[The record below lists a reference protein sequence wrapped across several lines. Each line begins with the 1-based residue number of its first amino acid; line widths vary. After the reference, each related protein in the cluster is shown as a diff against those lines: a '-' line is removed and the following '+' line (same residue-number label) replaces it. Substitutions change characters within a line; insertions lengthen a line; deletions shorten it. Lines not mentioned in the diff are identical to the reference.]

1 MNKNEMREKIIKRR
15 NLINAILSI
24 ILLPVLLP
32 LGIVYKLGEFAEKIA
47 SLIQNPFLKI
57 RDKMVE
63 NYKNK
68 LEKTIDKV

>member
-1 MNKNEMREKIIKRR
+1 MNRNEIRKKLIKRR
-15 NLINAILSI
+15 NLINTILSI

-32 LGIVYKLGEFAEKIA
+32 LGIIYKLGELAEKVA
-47 SLIQNPFLKI
+47 SLIQNPFLKM

-68 LEKTIDKV
+68 LEKSLDK

>member
-1 MNKNEMREKIIKRR
+1 MSKNEIREKIIKRR
-15 NLINAILSI
+15 NIINAILSI

-32 LGIVYKLGEFAEKIA
+32 LGIIYKLGELAEKIA
-47 SLIQNPFLKI
+47 SLVQNPFLKI

-68 LEKTIDKV
+68 LEKTIDKR

>member
-1 MNKNEMREKIIKRR
+1 MNKSEIREKLIKRR
-15 NLINAILSI
+15 NLINTILSI
-24 ILLPVLLP
+24 MLLPILLP
-32 LGIVYKLGEFAEKIA
+32 LGIIYKLGELAEKVA

-68 LEKTIDKV
+68 LEKSLDK

>member
-1 MNKNEMREKIIKRR
+1 MNKNEIREKLIKRR
-15 NLINAILSI
+15 NLINTILSI

-32 LGIVYKLGEFAEKIA
+32 LGIIYKLGELAEKVA

-68 LEKTIDKV
+68 LEKSLDK

>member
-1 MNKNEMREKIIKRR
+1 MNKNELREKLIKRR
-15 NLINAILSI
+15 NLINTILSI

-32 LGIVYKLGEFAEKIA
+32 LGIIYKLGELAEKVA
-47 SLIQNPFLKI
+47 SLIQNPFLKM

-68 LEKTIDKV
+68 LEKSLDK

>member
-1 MNKNEMREKIIKRR
+1 MNRNEIREKLIKRR
-15 NLINAILSI
+15 NLINTILSI
-24 ILLPVLLP
+24 TLLPVLLP
-32 LGIVYKLGEFAEKIA
+32 LGIIYKLGELAEKVA

-68 LEKTIDKV
+68 LEKSLDK

>member
-1 MNKNEMREKIIKRR
+1 MNKSEMREKIIKRR
-15 NLINAILSI
+15 NLINTILSI

-32 LGIVYKLGEFAEKIA
+32 LGIIYKLGELAEKIA
-47 SLIQNPFLKI
+47 SLIQNPFLKM

-68 LEKTIDKV
+68 LEKTIDKA

>member
-1 MNKNEMREKIIKRR
+1 MNRNEIREKLIKRR
-15 NLINAILSI
+15 NLINTILSI

-32 LGIVYKLGEFAEKIA
+32 LGIIYKLGELAEKVA
-47 SLIQNPFLKI
+47 SLIQNPFLKM

-68 LEKTIDKV
+68 LEKSLDK

>member
-15 NLINAILSI
+15 NLINTILSI
-24 ILLPVLLP
+24 ILLPILLP
-32 LGIVYKLGEFAEKIA
+32 LGIIYKLGELAEKIA

>member
-15 NLINAILSI
+15 NLISTIFTI
-24 ILLPVLLP
+24 ILFPLLLP
-32 LGIVYKLGEFAEKIA
+32 LGIIYKLGEIAEKIA
-47 SLIQNPFLKI
+47 ELIQNPFI
-57 RDKMVE
+57 TWRNKMVE

>member
-1 MNKNEMREKIIKRR
+1 MNRNEIREKLIKRR

-24 ILLPVLLP
+24 VLLPILLP
-32 LGIVYKLGEFAEKIA
+32 LGIIYKLGEFAEKVA

-68 LEKTIDKV
+68 LEKSLDK

>member
-1 MNKNEMREKIIKRR
+1 MSKNEIREKIIKRR
-15 NLINAILSI
+15 NIINAILSI

-32 LGIVYKLGEFAEKIA
+32 LGIIYKLGELAEKIA
-47 SLIQNPFLKI
+47 SLVQNPFLKI

>member
-1 MNKNEMREKIIKRR
+1 MNRNEIREKLIKRR
-15 NLINAILSI
+15 NLINTILSI
-24 ILLPVLLP
+24 MLLPILLP
-32 LGIVYKLGEFAEKIA
+32 LGIIYKLGELAEKVA

-68 LEKTIDKV
+68 LEKSLDK

>member
-1 MNKNEMREKIIKRR
+1 MNKNEIREKLIKRR
-15 NLINAILSI
+15 NLINTILSI
-24 ILLPVLLP
+24 MLLPILLP
-32 LGIVYKLGEFAEKIA
+32 LGIIYKLGELAEKVA

-68 LEKTIDKV
+68 LEKSLDK

>member
-1 MNKNEMREKIIKRR
+1 MNRNEIREKLIKRR
-15 NLINAILSI
+15 NLINTILSI

-32 LGIVYKLGEFAEKIA
+32 LGIIYKLGELAEKVA

-68 LEKTIDKV
+68 LEKSLDK

>member
-1 MNKNEMREKIIKRR
+1 MNKNEIREKLIKRR
-15 NLINAILSI
+15 NLINTILSI
-24 ILLPVLLP
+24 ILLPILLP
-32 LGIVYKLGEFAEKIA
+32 LGIIYKLGELAEKVA

-68 LEKTIDKV
+68 LEKSLDK